1 LDLEVG
7 LELFLLLTPLGLG
20 LGFVGLPP
28 RPALA
33 PLFGLG
39 EIFVSAS
46 TFGVR
51 VRVKTKGSAPPA

>member
-1 LDLEVG
+1 
-7 LELFLLLTPLGLG
+7 LELFFLPGLLGLG
-20 LGFVGLPP
+20 LGFVIWTSTK
-28 RPALA
+28 AS

-51 VRVKTKGSAPPA
+51 VRVKTKGFAPPA